1 MANLTDIELS
11 AIDKAIDDWFVQSFN
26 GGALARATDAYNEV
40 HAAKDKLKA
49 NIASLFTPEPSSSPP
64 ASA

>member
-1 MANLTDIELS
+1 MTNITDIEIS

-40 HAAKDKLKA
+40 HAAKEKLKTK
-49 NIASLFTPEPSSSPP
+49 ISSLFTPEPSSSPS